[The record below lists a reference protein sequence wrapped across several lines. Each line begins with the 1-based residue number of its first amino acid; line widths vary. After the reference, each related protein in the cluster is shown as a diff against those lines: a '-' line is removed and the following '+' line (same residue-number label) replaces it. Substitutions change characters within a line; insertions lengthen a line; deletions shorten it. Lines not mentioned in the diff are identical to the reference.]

1 MEGYVSR
8 VMLLNFLVDILLLLS
23 ANRLTGHPPRL
34 GRCALGA
41 ALGGIYAAACL
52 LPGFRFLGNTLW
64 RLVSLGLMAAV
75 AFGMSVSGARRG
87 LVFCLL
93 SFALEGAAL
102 ITGRGRT
109 GGVLGGLL
117 IVGLLSMAG
126 FRGRVIEGGYVPVE
140 LSYGDKKLH
149 LTALRDTGNTLRDPV
164 TGQSVLV
171 VDARTAQTLTGLT
184 PQQLRDPVQTVGTI
198 PGLRLVPYRSV
209 GQPAGLLLAMKFQEV
224 KIGSQRRSTLVAF
237 APDLLGTEGAYQA
250 LTGGAA

>member
-1 MEGYVSR
+1 MEAYMSR

-23 ANRLTGHPPRL
+23 ANRLSGHPPHL
-34 GRCALGA
+34 LRCALGA
-41 ALGGIYAAACL
+41 ALGGIYAAACMI
-52 LPGFRFLGNTLW
+52 PGFRFLGNALW

-75 AFGMSVSGARRG
+75 AFGMTFSAARRG
-87 LVFCLL
+87 LVLCLL

-102 ITGRGRT
+102 SIGQG
-109 GGVLGGLL
+109 GAVGVLGGLV
-117 IVGLLSMAG
+117 IVGILSTVG
-126 FRGRVIEGGYVPVE
+126 LHRRVAEGGYVPVE
-140 LSYGDKKLH
+140 LSYGDRKVH

-184 PQQLRDPVQTVGTI
+184 PQQLRDPVQTVGVL

-237 APDLLGTEGAYQA
+237 APDVLGAEGAYQA

>member
-1 MEGYVSR
+1 MEAYVSR
-8 VMLLNFLVDILLLLS
+8 VMLLNVLVNLLLLLS
-23 ANRLTGHPPRL
+23 ANRLAGHPPHV
-34 GRCALGA
+34 GRCAWGA

-64 RLVSLGLMAAV
+64 RLVSLGLTAAA

-87 LVFCLL
+87 LLFCLL
-93 SFALEGAAL
+93 DLALEGAAL
-102 ITGRGRT
+102 ITGG
-109 GGVLGGLL
+109 GGAAGVLGGLL
-117 IVGLLSMAG
+117 IVGILSMVG
-126 FRGRVIEGGYVPVE
+126 FHGQAGGYVPVE

-184 PQQLRDPVQTVGTI
+184 PQQLRDPVQTVGAL

-237 APDLLGTEGAYQA
+237 APDALGTEGAYQA